1 MIITLFIIISVVFIL
16 TRFMPDSELTDP
28 NLDPTLRA
36 MLIQYYGL
44 DRPVHEQYFLF
55 MRRLILEQD
64 LGTSTKLW
72 PRQSV
77 MSGIAVRMPITI
89 QLNLFSSLIVYP
101 LGFLFGIIM
110 GIKHNTKTD
119 HTLNVFMMIAI
130 SVPMF
135 VFAALLQYFLAFRLG
150 WFPILLSTDR
160 PNLWVMSWQKFHSMI
175 LPALAMS
182 FGPIMGIARVLRGEL
197 TETLT
202 SDFMLLAKTKGLTH
216 RQATLRH
223 AMRNSFVPMT
233 GMFVGVFLSL
243 LTGSLVIERFFSIP
257 GVGGVFVSAVSTN
270 DTPVMMGWLMLFT
283 FLSLIGVIITD
294 LLYGVV
300 DPRIRMGGRRSEA

>member
-1 MIITLFIIISVVFIL
+1 MIVTLFIIISVVFIL
-16 TRFMPDSELTDP
+16 TRFMPDSEIGDP

-44 DRPVHEQYFLF
+44 DRPVHEQYFTF
-55 MRRLILEQD
+55 MRRLVFEQD

-77 MSGIAVRMPITI
+77 MSGIMVRMPITI
-89 QLNLFSSLIVYP
+89 QLNLLSSIIVYP
-101 LGFLFGIIM
+101 LGFFFGILM

-150 WFPILLSTDR
+150 AFPILLSTDR
-160 PNLWVMSWQKFHSMI
+160 PNEWIMSWPKFHSMI

-197 TETLT
+197 SETLT

-216 RQATLRH
+216 KQATLRH

-243 LTGSLVIERFFSIP
+243 LTGSLIIERFFSIP
-257 GVGGVFVSAVSTN
+257 GVGGVFVSAVNLN
-270 DTPVMMGWLMLFT
+270 DTPVMMGWLLLFT
-283 FLSLIGVIITD
+283 FLSLAGIIITD

-300 DPRIRMGGRRSEA
+300 DPRIRMGGRKNEA